1 MYYLFQTHGTPSSS
15 PASTPI
21 FRPGD
26 SACSSL
32 GTSRATSATSHQSI
46 LTSGF
51 ESTGNVAGLE
61 KVRALENGQGDE
73 VYAEVNNKVF
83 SLTDSHQ

>member
-1 MYYLFQTHGTPSSS
+1 MFLFNLPQTHGTSSSS
-15 PASTPI
+15 PASTPM
-21 FRPGD
+21 FRPSD

-51 ESTGNVAGLE
+51 ESTGNVAVLD
-61 KVRALENGQGDE
+61 KTRTLENGQGDDL
-73 VYAEVNNKVF
+73 YAEVSNKVNF
-83 SLTDSHQ
+83 